1 MEIIDE
7 IKRIEQRLNQ
17 ASPHELAEMKLE
29 LSSIYAR
36 MSELLM
42 TILKKKPLMWNE
54 IRKGVKSD
62 TSAER
67 AWEATEEGLQQMELT
82 QWLKVSEKM
91 ISAINSM
98 LRVYEAEAKN
108 LH

>member
-1 MEIIDE
+1 MEIIEE
-7 IKRIEQRLNQ
+7 IRAIEQRLNQ
-17 ASPHELAEMKLE
+17 ATPHELAEMKLQ
-29 LSSIYAR
+29 LSSIYSR

-42 TILKKKPLMWNE
+42 AILRKKPMMWNE
-54 IRKGVKSD
+54 LRKGVKSD

-67 AWEATEEGLQQMELT
+67 AWEGTEEGLQQMELT
-82 QWLKVSEKM
+82 QWLKVTEKM